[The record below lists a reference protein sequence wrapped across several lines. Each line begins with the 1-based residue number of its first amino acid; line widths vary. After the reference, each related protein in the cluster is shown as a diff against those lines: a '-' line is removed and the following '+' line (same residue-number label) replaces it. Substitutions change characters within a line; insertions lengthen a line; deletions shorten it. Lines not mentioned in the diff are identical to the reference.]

1 MLMRERNKLERVIGG
16 IAQLNRLPAALLIV
30 DISHEHIALAEATKL
45 NVNTFGLVDTNS
57 DPTKVD
63 FAIPCNDDAS
73 KSVQLIMNYLTNA
86 IIEGLEER
94 KKNKAEVDAVADR
107 EAMDD
112 DAQAHADAERA
123 GDEKPDR
130 SFAAK
135 STEDED

>member
-1 MLMRERNKLERVIGG
+1 
-16 IAQLNRLPAALLIV
+16 
-30 DISHEHIALAEATKL
+30 
-45 NVNTFGLVDTNS
+45 
-57 DPTKVD
+57 
-63 FAIPCNDDAS
+63 
-73 KSVQLIMNYLTNA
+73 MNYLTNA

-130 SFAAK
+130 SVAAK